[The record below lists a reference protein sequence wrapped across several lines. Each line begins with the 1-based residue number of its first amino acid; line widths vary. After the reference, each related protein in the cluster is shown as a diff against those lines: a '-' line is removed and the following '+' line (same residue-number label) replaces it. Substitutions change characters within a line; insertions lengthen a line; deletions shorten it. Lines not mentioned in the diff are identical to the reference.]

1 MQNNLETLSQ
11 LERRLTMAVPVAD
24 IDKQVDE
31 RLKQLARTVRM
42 AGFRPGK
49 VPLRIVAQ
57 QYGPQVRSE
66 VVGDAVEKA
75 FSAAVRDQNLRVAG
89 YPRIERKEAGADD
102 RLEFSATF
110 EVYPEVR
117 IGDISNAVV
126 ERPTLAVTDA
136 EVEKTIAVLRK
147 QRTRYETAERPA
159 EKGDRATI
167 DFAGTIDGVEFD
179 GGKATDFAFVLGE
192 GRMLPGFE
200 TGVSGMRAGE
210 SKTFPVAF
218 PADYQGREVAGKTA
232 SFAATVKKVEIPRLP
247 ELDGDFARSLGVPD
261 GDLDRMRAEVKAN
274 VEREVKKRLGGDLK
288 NRVMQA
294 LLDATRPELPK
305 SLVDME
311 VQRVVAGARADLQA
325 RGLKMENM
333 PIDPQVFEAQAKR
346 RVALGL
352 IVGELVK
359 KHDLA
364 AKPQQV
370 RALVEE
376 HAASYEQPGEVVKWY
391 YSQPERLAE
400 FEGLAVEQNVV
411 DWVLSNA
418 KTVDK
423 PVAFDQL
430 MGETT

>member
-1 MQNNLETLSQ
+1 MQSNLEALGQ
-11 LERRLTMAVPVAD
+11 LERRLTMALPVAD

-31 RLKQLARTVRM
+31 RLKQLVRTVRM

-49 VPLRIVAQ
+49 VPLKLVAQ
-57 QYGPQVRSE
+57 QYGPRVRSE
-66 VVGDAVEKA
+66 VIGDAVEKS

-89 YPRIERKEAGADD
+89 YPRIERKEAGGDD

-110 EVYPEVR
+110 EVYPDVQL
-117 IGDISNAVV
+117 GDISSVSI
-126 ERPTLAVTDA
+126 ERPTLTVTDV

-147 QRTRYETAERPA
+147 QRTRYAAADRA
-159 EKGDRATI
+159 AAQGDRATV
-167 DFAGTIDGVEFD
+167 DFTGTLDGVEFD
-179 GGKATDFAFVLGE
+179 GGKANDFTVVLGE
-192 GRMLPGFE
+192 GRMLPDFE
-200 TGVSGMRAGE
+200 AGVRGMKPGE
-210 SKTFPVAF
+210 SKVFPVAF
-218 PADYQGREVAGKTA
+218 PADYQGKDVAGKTA
-232 SFAATVKKVEIPRLP
+232 SFAVTVKTIEAPQLP
-247 ELDGDFARSLGVPD
+247 EIDAEFARSLGIGD
-261 GDLDRMRAEVKAN
+261 GDLGKMRAEVKAN

-294 LLDATRPELPK
+294 LFDAARPELPK

-311 VQRVVAGARADLQA
+311 VQRVVAGARTDLQA
-325 RGLKMENM
+325 RGLKMESM
-333 PIDPQVFEAQAKR
+333 PIDPQIFEDQARR

-370 RALVEE
+370 RALVDD

-391 YSQPERLAE
+391 YSEAERLAE

-411 DWVLSNA
+411 DWVLKNA

-423 PVAFDQL
+423 QAAFDQL

>member
-1 MQNNLETLSQ
+1 MQSNLEALGQ

-24 IDKQVDE
+24 IDRQVDE

-49 VPLRIVAQ
+49 VPLKLVAQ

-66 VVGDAVEKA
+66 VIGDAVEKS

-89 YPRIERKEAGADD
+89 YPRIERKETGGDE

-110 EVYPEVR
+110 EVYPDVQL
-117 IGDISNAVV
+117 GDVSSVSI
-126 ERPTLAVTDA
+126 ERPTLTVTDA

-147 QRTRYETAERPA
+147 QRTGYEATDRAA
-159 EKGDRATI
+159 AKGDRATV
-167 DFAGTIDGVEFD
+167 DFTGTVDGVEFD
-179 GGKATDFAFVLGE
+179 GGKATDFAFVLGA
-192 GRMLPGFE
+192 GRMLPDFE
-200 TGVSGMRAGE
+200 AGVTGMKPGE
-210 SKTFPVAF
+210 SKVFPVAF
-218 PADYQGREVAGKTA
+218 PADYQGQDVAGKTA
-232 SFAATVKKVEIPRLP
+232 SFTVTVKTVEAPRLP
-247 ELDGDFARSLGVPD
+247 EVDADFARSLGIGD
-261 GDLDRMRAEVKAN
+261 GDLGKMRAEVKAN

-288 NRVMQA
+288 NRIMQA
-294 LLDATRPELPK
+294 LLDAARPELPK
-305 SLVDME
+305 ALVDME
-311 VQRVVAGARADLQA
+311 VQRVVAGARADLQS
-325 RGLKMENM
+325 RGLKMESM
-333 PIDPQVFEAQAKR
+333 PIDPQIFEDQARR

-352 IVGELVK
+352 IVGELVR

-370 RALVEE
+370 RALVDE

-411 DWVLSNA
+411 DWVLKNA

>member
-1 MQNNLETLSQ
+1 MQSNLEALGQ

-49 VPLRIVAQ
+49 VPLKLVAQ

-66 VVGDAVEKA
+66 VIGDAVEKS

-89 YPRIERKEAGADD
+89 YPRIERKEAAGDD

-110 EVYPEVR
+110 EVYPEVQL
-117 IGDISNAVV
+117 GDVSSVSI
-126 ERPTLAVTDA
+126 ERPTLTVTDA

-147 QRTRYETAERPA
+147 QRTRYEAADRA
-159 EKGDRATI
+159 AAQGDRATI
-167 DFAGTIDGVEFD
+167 DFTGTIEGVEFD
-179 GGKATDFAFVLGE
+179 GGKGTDFTFVLGE
-192 GRMLPGFE
+192 GRMLPDFE
-200 TGVSGMRAGE
+200 TGVIGMKPGE
-210 SKTFPVAF
+210 SKVFPVAF
-218 PADYQGREVAGKTA
+218 PADYQGRDVAGKTA
-232 SFAATVKKVEIPRLP
+232 SFAVTLKAVEAPRLP
-247 ELDGDFARSLGVPD
+247 EVDAEFARSLGIAD
-261 GDLDRMRAEVKAN
+261 GDLGKMRAEVKAN

-294 LLDATRPELPK
+294 LFDAARPELPK

-325 RGLKMENM
+325 RGLKMESM
-333 PIDPQVFEAQAKR
+333 PIDPQIFEDQARR

-370 RALVEE
+370 RALVDE

-411 DWVLSNA
+411 DWVLRNA

-423 PVAFDQL
+423 AVAFDQL

>member
-1 MQNNLETLSQ
+1 MQSNLEALGQ

-49 VPLRIVAQ
+49 VPLKLVAQ

-66 VVGDAVEKA
+66 VIGDAVEKS

-89 YPRIERKEAGADD
+89 YPRIERKEAAGDD

-110 EVYPEVR
+110 EVYPEVQL
-117 IGDISNAVV
+117 GDVSSVSI
-126 ERPTLAVTDA
+126 ERPTLTVTDA

-147 QRTRYETAERPA
+147 QRTRYETADRA
-159 EKGDRATI
+159 AAQGDRATI
-167 DFAGTIDGVEFD
+167 DFTGTIEGVEFD
-179 GGKATDFAFVLGE
+179 GGKGTDFTFVLGE
-192 GRMLPGFE
+192 GRMLPDFE
-200 TGVSGMRAGE
+200 TGVIGMKPGE
-210 SKTFPVAF
+210 SKVFPVAF
-218 PADYQGREVAGKTA
+218 PADYQGRDVAGKTA
-232 SFAATVKKVEIPRLP
+232 SFAVTLKAVEAPRLP
-247 ELDGDFARSLGVPD
+247 EVDAEFARSLGIAD
-261 GDLDRMRAEVKAN
+261 GDLGKMRAEVKAN

-294 LLDATRPELPK
+294 LFDAARPELPK

-325 RGLKMENM
+325 RGLKMESM
-333 PIDPQVFEAQAKR
+333 PIDPQIFEDQARR

-370 RALVEE
+370 RALVDE

-411 DWVLSNA
+411 DWVLRNA

-423 PVAFDQL
+423 AVAFDQL